1 MNSETA
7 ALLTRTASL
16 LLGNGQ
22 TTEGTRLSV
31 ERLALARGC
40 PVQLTVRW
48 GEFAIQAPD
57 RTQVGEVAP
66 LAVDI
71 ARVVAT
77 EAVIDTALADGF
89 VAGEALAR
97 LDLIERSAPGTL
109 TRFVLM
115 AAAGAAALGVIF
127 GAHDWLT
134 AGVIAASAGSG
145 ALLRRLVSRASSNP
159 FLQPFAAALLAGAIG
174 GFAVRFGL
182 DVSDRLIVMCPCMV
196 LVPGPHFLNG
206 GLDLMRARM
215 SIGAGRVAFAL
226 MIVSAICGGLL
237 VGLATTGTAFPQAS
251 APAQVPLGY
260 DVLAAGVAVAAYGS
274 FFNMPWRLTAIPI
287 AVGMAAHAIRQ
298 QLLEHGSSLE
308 VGVFGAT
315 LLAGTALA
323 PLSRIFR
330 LPFGASAFSSVVSLI
345 PGMLMFDAASA
356 VVATIDRGS
365 GADPAIL
372 LYAVRNAIT
381 AVVLILVMTAGLIM
395 PKMVFD
401 AVWARRPWREG
412 KS

>member
-40 PVQLTVRW
+40 TVGFSVRW
-48 GEFAIQAPD
+48 GEFALEARD
-57 RTQVGEVAP
+57 RTAFGEVAP

-71 ARVVAT
+71 RRVMAT
-77 EAVIDTALADGF
+77 EAVIDTASADGF
-89 VAGEALAR
+89 VADEALAR
-97 LDLIERSAPGTL
+97 LELIVRSAPSAL
-109 TRFVLM
+109 SRFVLM
-115 AAAGAAALGVIF
+115 AAAGAAALGIIF

-174 GFAVRFGL
+174 GLAVQCGL
-182 DVSDRLIVMCPCMV
+182 AVSDRLIIVCPCMV

-206 GLDLMRARM
+206 GLDLVRARM

-226 MIVSAICGGLL
+226 MIVSAICCGLFI
-237 VGLATTGTAFPQAS
+237 GLAITGTAFPQAS
-251 APAQVPLGY
+251 DPARVPLGY
-260 DVLAAGVAVAAYGS
+260 DVFAAGVAVAAYGT
-274 FFNMPWRLTAIPI
+274 FFNMPWRLTAIPT
-287 AVGMAAHAIRQ
+287 AVGMAAHAFRWH
-298 QLLEHGSSLE
+298 LLKHGASLE
-308 VGVFGAT
+308 VGLFGAT

-345 PGMLMFDAASA
+345 PGLLMFDAASA
-356 VVATIDRGS
+356 VLATIDQGN
-365 GADPAIL
+365 GADPAVL
-372 LYAVRNAIT
+372 LSALRDAVT
-381 AVVLILVMTAGLIM
+381 ALVLILVMTAGLVI
-395 PKMVFD
+395 PKVFFD
-401 AVWARRPWREG
+401 DVWAHCLRKKG